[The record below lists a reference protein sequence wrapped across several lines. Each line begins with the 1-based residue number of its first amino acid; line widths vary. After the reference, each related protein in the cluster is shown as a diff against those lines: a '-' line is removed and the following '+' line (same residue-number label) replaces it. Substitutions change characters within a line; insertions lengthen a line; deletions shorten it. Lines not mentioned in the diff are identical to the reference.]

1 MTDIKS
7 ALQRSENM
15 SAIKRADTKPELF
28 IRKLLFSAGYRYR
41 VQRKDIPGHPDIWMK
56 KYNVAIFVNGCFWH
70 RHQGCRLAYMPKSHM
85 DFWSTKFHKNI
96 QRDKLVREQLK
107 QRNIRCLTI
116 WECSI
121 RKAQKKSGDPLQLIN
136 AIEDFIKSDKP
147 SGEI

>member
-7 ALQRSENM
+7 AEKRSENM

-70 RHQGCRLAYMPKSHM
+70 RHRGCRLAYQPGSHV
-85 DFWSTKFHKNI
+85 DFWNTKFQKNI
-96 QRDKLVREQLK
+96 ERDKVVREQLE
-107 QRNIRCLTI
+107 QCDIRYLII

-121 RKAQKKSGDPLQLIN
+121 RQAQKKSGNPELLLRK
-136 AIEDFIKSDKP
+136 IEKFLTSEEK

>member
-7 ALQRSENM
+7 AAERSKNM
-15 SAIKRADTKPELF
+15 SAITRADTKPELF

-41 VQRKDIPGHPDIWMK
+41 IQKKEIPGHPDIWMK
-56 KYNVAIFVNGCFWH
+56 RYNLVIFVNGCFWH
-70 RHQGCRLAYMPKSHM
+70 RHQGCRLAYTPKSHT
-85 DFWSTKFHKNI
+85 DFWNTKFHKNI

-121 RKAQKKSGDPLQLIN
+121 RKAQKKSGDPQQLIN
-136 AIEDFIKSDKP
+136 AIENFIKSDKQ